1 MRRAR
6 ADAFE
11 RIGHRHAEVVVAGD
25 GDVDVLDALDVFT
38 QVGDEVIHLLRRGVA
53 DGVGHIQRRRA
64 RGDGSGVAMGQKCP
78 VGAGGVLGGKLDVI
92 AIALGVGDH
101 LADAVDDLL
110 ARHLELVLHVDVAR
124 RKEDMD
130 AGVVRFLHGVPRRV
144 DIALGAARERGDR
157 AVRHRGGD
165 GLHALVVKIPP
176 GQALLCRVD
185 AQLFKLAGHFD
196 LFRQIHAAA
205 GGLLA
210 VSQGR
215 VKNFN
220 AFHGVFLLLFFLSH
234 SNKKSLRL
242 FP

>member
-1 MRRAR
+1 
-6 ADAFE
+6 
-11 RIGHRHAEVVVAGD
+11 
-25 GDVDVLDALDVFT
+25 
-38 QVGDEVIHLLRRGVA
+38 
-53 DGVGHIQRRRA
+53 
-64 RGDGSGVAMGQKCP
+64 MGQKRP

-124 RKEDMD
+124 RKEDVD
-130 AGVVRFLHGVPRRV
+130 AGVVGLLHGVPRRV

-165 GLHALVVKIPP
+165 GLHALVVHRRRD
-176 GQALLCRVD
+176 GEARLDHVD

-210 VSQGR
+210 ISQGR

>member
-1 MRRAR
+1 M
-6 ADAFE
+6 
-11 RIGHRHAEVVVAGD
+11 
-25 GDVDVLDALDVFT
+25 LDALDVFT

-124 RKEDMD
+124 REEDMD
-130 AGVVRFLHGVPRRV
+130 AGVV
-144 DIALGAARERGDR
+144 
-157 AVRHRGGD
+157 
-165 GLHALVVKIPP
+165 GLDH
-176 GQALLCRVD
+176 VD

>member
-1 MRRAR
+1 M
-6 ADAFE
+6 F
-11 RIGHRHAEVVVAGD
+11 
-25 GDVDVLDALDVFT
+25 DALDVFA
-38 QVGDEVIHLLRRGVA
+38 QIRDEVVHLLRRGVT
-53 DGVGHIQRRRA
+53 DGVGHVQRRGA
-64 RGDGSGVAMGQKCP
+64 RGDGGGVALGQKCP
-78 VGAGGVLGGKLDVI
+78 VGAGGVLGGKLDVV
-92 AIALGVGDH
+92 AVALGVGDH

-124 RKEDMD
+124 REEDVD
-130 AGVVRFLHGVPRRV
+130 AGMVRFLHGVPRRV
-144 DIALGAARERGDR
+144 DVALGAARERGDR

-165 GLHALVVKIPP
+165 GLHALVVHGGCDGK
-176 GQALLCRVD
+176 ACLDHVD

-220 AFHGVFLLLFFLSH
+220 ALHGVFLLLF
-234 SNKKSLRL
+234 SLA
-242 FP
+242 